1 MNKLE
6 AAYAQHLDLQRFAGE
21 IHWWGYERVRLRVGN
36 GAWYKPDFF
45 VQRERDG
52 PIELHETKG
61 FRREAAIVRI
71 KACADEY
78 PFIFYLVTRRGGQWI
93 KHRV

>member
-6 AAYAQHLDLQRFAGE
+6 AQYAQYLDLQRYAGE
-21 IHWWGYERVRLRVGN
+21 IFWWGYERVRLKVGN
-36 GAWYKPDFF
+36 GAWFKSDFC
-45 VQRERDG
+45 VLREEG
-52 PIELHETKG
+52 GTIELHETKG

-78 PFIFYLVTRRGGQWI
+78 PFIFYLVIKRGGEWV
-93 KHRV
+93 KTRV